1 MKALR
6 FVGSSLDDLKNVP
19 ADARRD
25 AGFELDAVQRG
36 LMPSDFR
43 PILAV
48 GPGAYE
54 IRVRVLGEWRV
65 IYVARFEQAIYVLHA
80 FQKKTPKTR
89 KEDVELAAR
98 RYKQIGDRSMTKEAI
113 IPSSGN
119 VFADLGF
126 PPEEAALLSM
136 RAQLMATLRERI
148 TEAGWTQVQ
157 AAERLGIGQ
166 SRVSDLMRNKYDK
179 FSLDM
184 LVTLATRAGRR
195 VELALV

>member
-6 FVGSSLDDLKNVP
+6 FVGSSLDDLKNFP

-36 LMPSDFR
+36 LMPSDFK

-126 PPEEAALLSM
+126 PSEKAALLSM

-166 SRVSDLMRNKYDK
+166 SRVSDLMRNKYEK

>member
-6 FVGSSLDDLKNVP
+6 FVGSSLDDLKNFP

-36 LMPSDFR
+36 LMPSDFK

-89 KEDVELAAR
+89 KEDIELAAR
-98 RYKQIGDRSMTKEAI
+98 RYKQIGD
-113 IPSSGN
+113 
-119 VFADLGF
+119 
-126 PPEEAALLSM
+126 
-136 RAQLMATLRERI
+136 
-148 TEAGWTQVQ
+148 
-157 AAERLGIGQ
+157 
-166 SRVSDLMRNKYDK
+166 
-179 FSLDM
+179 
-184 LVTLATRAGRR
+184 
-195 VELALV
+195 